1 MQQPSAQTSV
11 DARHRV
17 LLILWAVFLISI
29 VLYIAVAYFVG
40 PTARDVDGS
49 GGNNFVL
56 LLVFMLLGVFMVA
69 LSFIMKNSFL
79 AQAASQRR
87 PDLAQIAYII
97 AFALSE
103 AAGIFG
109 LVTLLVT
116 GNSYGYLLFVIGAVS
131 LLLHMPRR
139 NHLLAAATNS
149 RS

>member
-1 MQQPSAQTSV
+1 MQQQSAQTSI

-17 LLILWAVFLISI
+17 LLILWAVFLISL
-29 VLYIAVAYFVG
+29 VFYILVAYFVG
-40 PTARDVDGS
+40 PTAGDGGD
-49 GGNNFVL
+49 GGDNDFVL
-56 LLVFMLLGVFMVA
+56 LLVFMLLGVFMAA

-116 GNSYGYLLFVIGAVS
+116 GNPYGYLLFVIGAVS